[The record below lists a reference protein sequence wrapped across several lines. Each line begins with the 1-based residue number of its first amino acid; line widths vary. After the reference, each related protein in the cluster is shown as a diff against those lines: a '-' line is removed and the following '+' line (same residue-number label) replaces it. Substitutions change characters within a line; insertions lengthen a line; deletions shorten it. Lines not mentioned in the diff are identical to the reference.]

1 MDTKNESAEVTLAA
15 ASVAGEVYQ
24 VGIIARKLSLAAKNA
39 MAMVMRA
46 GSTASGLRVVSD
58 FFSELASNAIIS
70 AHEIHQS
77 AVLISHNSV
86 AQWRMNA
93 FDIAMDQA
101 CLLNENSSDLQAL
114 RLRARQSSEQRR
126 LELYS
131 SFRKEWTQLIN
142 FLEDIDQQIKASSVI
157 AVNFRL
163 EALETGQQTQLL
175 NHMAK
180 DIDLL
185 SGQIKAHVQR
195 SLKLLRDLRIV

>member
-1 MDTKNESAEVTLAA
+1 VQRNESAKVTLASA
-15 ASVAGEVYQ
+15 TVAGEVYQ
-24 VGIIARKLSLAAKNA
+24 VGLIARKLSLAAKNA

-58 FFSELASNAIIS
+58 FFSELANNAINS
-70 AHEIHQS
+70 AGEIHQS

-86 AQWRMNA
+86 AQWRMNS
-93 FDIAMDQA
+93 FEDAMLKAQQ
-101 CLLNENSSDLQAL
+101 LNPDSKALEEMVQTTLDESDRRRMVLQT
-114 RLRARQSSEQRR
+114 E
-126 LELYS
+126 
-131 SFRKEWTQLIN
+131 FRKEWTQLIN
-142 FLEDIDQQIKASSVI
+142 YLDGIDQQIKASAVI

-175 NHMAK
+175 NYMAK

-185 SGQIKAHVQR
+185 SGKIKEHVQR

>member
-1 MDTKNESAEVTLAA
+1 VQRNESAKVTLASA
-15 ASVAGEVYQ
+15 TVAGEVYQ
-24 VGIIARKLSLAAKNA
+24 VGLIARKLSLAAKNA

-58 FFSELASNAIIS
+58 FFSELANNAINS
-70 AHEIHQS
+70 AGEIHQS

-86 AQWRMNA
+86 AQWRMNS
-93 FDIAMDQA
+93 FEDAMLKAQQ
-101 CLLNENSSDLQAL
+101 LNPESKALEEMVQTTLDESDRRRMVLQT
-114 RLRARQSSEQRR
+114 E
-126 LELYS
+126 
-131 SFRKEWTQLIN
+131 FRKEWTQLIN
-142 FLEDIDQQIKASSVI
+142 YLDGIDQQIKASAVI

-175 NHMAK
+175 NYMAK

-185 SGQIKAHVQR
+185 SGKIKEHVQR